1 MKKILEMNH
10 VQKSFNDNTLH
21 VLKDI
26 SLSVSEGEVV
36 SIIGPSGS
44 GKSTLLRCATL
55 LTEMDGGELLYDG
68 EYAAKND
75 PNGRSVYSGK
85 AELKNEEQAMHVVNA
100 VTGKPFTVGNI
111 NAELTEEAKTKT
123 ETFKIVPGVDIT
135 KDPVATVKA
144 NSEDCYLFVEL
155 TEENWPAF
163 TEADKTTRKVEY
175 EIADGWTKLEDGVY
189 YREVPKKDT
198 DQAFHVLQN
207 DKVTVSNTLTKEN
220 ADAIAGTPE
229 LTVAV
234 YAVQK
239 EGMGSAADA
248 WETAKAN

>member
-1 MKKILEMNH
+1 MKNKTNRA
-10 VQKSFNDNTLH
+10 
-21 VLKDI
+21 
-26 SLSVSEGEVV
+26 V
-36 SIIGPSGS
+36 SIKIAALIAAIVLFIGC
-44 GKSTLLRCATL
+44 TA
-55 LTEMDGGELLYDG
+55 GGTVAWLVS
-68 EYAAKND
+68 K
-75 PNGRSVYSGK
+75 PK
-85 AELKNEEQAMHVVNA
+85 PIVN
-100 VTGKPFTVGNI
+100 VFTVGNI
-111 NAELTEEAKTKT
+111 NAELTETAKT
-123 ETFKIVPGVDIT
+123 ETTEFKIVPGVNIT
-135 KDPVATVKA
+135 KNPIATVKA
-144 NSEDCYLFVEL
+144 NSEECYLFVEL
-155 TEENWPAF
+155 TEANWPTF
-163 TEADKTTRKVEY
+163 TEATEAGSSTRKVKY

-220 ADAIAGTPE
+220 ADAITGTPK

>member
-1 MKKILEMNH
+1 MKNKTNR
-10 VQKSFNDNTLH
+10 T
-21 VLKDI
+21 
-26 SLSVSEGEVV
+26 V
-36 SIIGPSGS
+36 SIKIAALIAAIVLVIGC
-44 GKSTLLRCATL
+44 TA
-55 LTEMDGGELLYDG
+55 GGTVAWLVS
-68 EYAAKND
+68 KPD
-75 PNGRSVYSGK
+75 PI
-85 AELKNEEQAMHVVNA
+85 VN
-100 VTGKPFTVGNI
+100 VFTVGNI
-111 NAELTEEAKTKT
+111 NAELAETKK
-123 ETFKIVPGVDIT
+123 EFKIVPGVDIA

-144 NSEDCYLFVEL
+144 KSEDCYLFVQL

-163 TEADKTTRKVEY
+163 TEAGSSTRKVKY
-175 EIADGWTKLEDGVY
+175 EIAKGWTKLEDGVY

-220 ADAIAGTPE
+220 ADAITGTPK